1 MKININICNY
11 KQIKMFEYIDFELVK
26 LVSNLFLI
34 LM

>member
-1 MKININICNY
+1 MNNFNNCN
-11 KQIKMFEYIDFELVK
+11 QIKMFEYIDFELVK

>member
-1 MKININICNY
+1 MKNFNNY
-11 KQIKMFEYIDFELVK
+11 KQIKMFEYIDFELLK

>member
-1 MKININICNY
+1 MKIDINNY